1 MSTRK
6 VSRRGENLLL
16 GDRIEVVV
24 QDRSDQMLLQLT
36 SKAAEE
42 KLKAHQVFLMSDQV
56 RSSVDLLL
64 R

>member
-1 MSTRK
+1 M
-6 VSRRGENLLL
+6 LL